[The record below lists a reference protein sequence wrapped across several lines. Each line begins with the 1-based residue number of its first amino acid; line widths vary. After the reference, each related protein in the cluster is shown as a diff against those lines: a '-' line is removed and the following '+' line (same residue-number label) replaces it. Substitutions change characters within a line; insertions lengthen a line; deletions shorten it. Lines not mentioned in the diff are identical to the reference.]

1 MFEYSFLS
9 LFLAGLLGGGHCAA
23 MCGGIVG
30 ALSFGNQRLTPS
42 WSHILLFNV
51 GRIGSYM
58 LIGAIAGSLGNAL
71 GLLPQ
76 LHLIQTLLYL
86 TANLILIGL
95 GLYVSGISSLIT
107 RLEKIGTP
115 IWRQLQPI
123 TRKLLPIRHWPQA
136 LAIGALW
143 GWVPCGLVYTALL
156 GALASATP
164 QHGAALMLAFGLGT
178 LPNLLLI
185 AAASK
190 SVNHW
195 LTHPRWKRCAGGII
209 LAFGLV
215 GLLRGLLAL
224 GNS

>member
-30 ALSFGNQRLTPS
+30 ALSFGSQRRAPS
-42 WSHILLFNV
+42 WPHILLFNA

-86 TANLILIGL
+86 IANLILIGL
-95 GLYVSGISSLIT
+95 GLYVAGISNLIM
-107 RLEKIGTP
+107 RIEKIGTP

-143 GWVPCGLVYTALL
+143 EIGRAHV
-156 GALASATP
+156 
-164 QHGAALMLAFGLGT
+164 
-178 LPNLLLI
+178 
-185 AAASK
+185 
-190 SVNHW
+190 
-195 LTHPRWKRCAGGII
+195 
-209 LAFGLV
+209 
-215 GLLRGLLAL
+215 
-224 GNS
+224 

>member
-1 MFEYSFLS
+1 
-9 LFLAGLLGGGHCAA
+9 

-30 ALSFGNQRLTPS
+30 ALSFGGQQRSPT
-42 WSHILLFNV
+42 WTYILLFNT
-51 GRIGSYM
+51 GRICSYM
-58 LIGAIAGSLGNAL
+58 LIGAIVGGVGNAL

-76 LHLIQTLLYL
+76 LHLIQIVLYL
-86 TANLILIGL
+86 FANLILIGL
-95 GLYVSGISSLIT
+95 GLYVAGISSLIT
-107 RLEKIGTP
+107 RIETIGTP
-115 IWRQLQPI
+115 VWRRLQPI
-123 TRKLLPIRHWPQA
+123 TRKLLPIQHWPQA
-136 LAIGALW
+136 LAMGALW

-190 SVNHW
+190 SVSRW
-195 LTHPRWKRCAGGII
+195 LAHPLWKRCAGALI
-209 LAFGLV
+209 LAFGLT

>member
-1 MFEYSFLS
+1 
-9 LFLAGLLGGGHCAA
+9 

-30 ALSFGNQRLTPS
+30 ALSFGSQRLAPS
-42 WSHILLFNV
+42 WQHILLFNT

-58 LIGAIAGSLGNAL
+58 LIGAVAGSFGHAL

-86 TANLILIGL
+86 FANLILIGL
-95 GLYVSGISSLIT
+95 GLYVANISSLIT
-107 RLEKIGTP
+107 RIEKIGTP
-115 IWRQLQPI
+115 IWRQLQPL
-123 TRKLLPIRHWPQA
+123 TRKLLPIRYWPQA

-164 QHGAALMLAFGLGT
+164 QHGAVLMLAFGLGT

-185 AAASK
+185 AAAGK
-190 SVNHW
+190 SVSRW
-195 LTHPRWKRCAGGII
+195 LANPLWKRCAGGLI
-209 LAFGLV
+209 LAFGLA